1 MRRSILALLADATFA
16 SMFLVTCATQAH
28 GQTIAITGARVFPV
42 SSAPIDNATVLI
54 RDGKIVQVGS
64 NVTIPADARR
74 IDASGKWV
82 TPGLIDAETQLALVD
97 EPGNGD
103 VAARGHNDALT
114 PSFKVWEG
122 INPRSVY
129 IQPARQHGVTSVIV
143 APRASG
149 VVSGQGTMIDLIDG
163 ALPDML
169 TSGPGAMF
177 VNFDS
182 PPENQIAS
190 RGELFARFRELL
202 DDTKTYM
209 RRRADFDRNQS
220 RPFVASRAD
229 LEAMIPVVEGR
240 QAVAIEA
247 NRASDIEMALQIA
260 REYSLKMM
268 IVGAEEGWMVGA
280 KLAAAK
286 VPVLVGAMSNI
297 PLSFS
302 TLGSRQE
309 NAAQLRAAGVSVALI
324 GNGPGDEDSFN
335 VRNIRQE
342 AGNAVAYGLPWNE
355 ALRAVTMAP
364 AEMFGVADRLGSL
377 QPGREANVVIW
388 SADPFEFS
396 TVAEHVF
403 VRGRESTALSRQDE
417 LERRYRTLP
426 PNYNRPP

>member
-1 MRRSILALLADATFA
+1 MRCLFSALIAVATVAPLAAA
-16 SMFLVTCATQAH
+16 
-28 GQTIAITGARVFPV
+28 QTIAITGGRVFPV
-42 SSAPIDNATVLI
+42 SGPPIDNATVLI
-54 RDGKIVQVGS
+54 RDGKIVQVGT
-64 NVTIPADARR
+64 NVSVPADARR

-82 TPGLIDAETQLALVD
+82 TPGLVDAQTQLALVD

-103 VAARGHNDALT
+103 VVARGRNDALT

-129 IQPARQHGVTSVIV
+129 IQPARQHGVTSVLV
-143 APRASG
+143 APRPAG
-149 VVSGQGTMIDLIDG
+149 LVSGQGTMIDLADG
-163 ALPDML
+163 TLTDML
-169 TSGPGAMF
+169 LNGPAAMF
-177 VNFDS
+177 GTFDS
-182 PPENQIAS
+182 RPQNVAS

-202 DDTKTYM
+202 EDTKIYA

-220 RPFVASRAD
+220 RPFIASRGD

-240 QAVAIEA
+240 QPIAIEA

-268 IVGAEEGWMVGA
+268 IVGAEEGWMVA
-280 KLAAAK
+280 PKLAAARI
-286 VPVLVGAMSNI
+286 PVLIGAMSNI
-297 PLSFS
+297 PTSFS
-302 TLGSRQE
+302 TLGARQE
-309 NAAQLRAAGVSVALI
+309 NAGLLRAAGVSVALI

-342 AGNAVAYGLPWNE
+342 AGNAIAYGLPWND
-355 ALRAVTMAP
+355 ALRAVTLGP
-364 AEMFGVADRLGSL
+364 AEMFGVADRVGSL
-377 QPGREANVVIW
+377 QAGREANVVIW

-396 TVAEHVF
+396 TVPEHVF
-403 VRGRESTALSRQDE
+403 VRGRESTTPSRQDE

>member
-1 MRRSILALLADATFA
+1 MRRLFSAVA
-16 SMFLVTCATQAH
+16 SGAAVVVCAALVTPLFA
-28 GQTIAITGARVFPV
+28 QTIAITGGRVFPV
-42 SSAPIDNATVLI
+42 SGPPIDNATVLI
-54 RDGKIVQVGS
+54 RDGKIVQVGA
-64 NVTIPADARR
+64 NVSIPSDARR
-74 IDASGKWV
+74 IDATGKWV
-82 TPGLIDAETQLALVD
+82 TPGLVDAQTQLALTD

-103 VAARGHNDALT
+103 ATARGHNDALT

-143 APRASG
+143 APRANG
-149 VVSGQGTMIDLIDG
+149 VVSGQGTVIDLADG
-163 ALPDML
+163 TLGDMVL
-169 TSGPGAMF
+169 NGPAVMF

-240 QAVAIEA
+240 QAVAVVA
-247 NRASDIEMALQIA
+247 NRASDIEMALQIG

-268 IVGAEEGWMVGA
+268 IVGAEEAWMVA
-280 KLAAAK
+280 SKLAAAK
-286 VPVLVGAMSNI
+286 VPVLVGAMSNL
-297 PLSFS
+297 PESFT
-302 TLGSRQE
+302 TLGARQE
-309 NAAQLRAAGVSVALI
+309 NAAQLRAAGVGVALI
-324 GNGPGDEDSFN
+324 GNGGGGEEVFN
-335 VRNIRQE
+335 IRNIRQE

-355 ALRAVTMAP
+355 ALRAVTLAP

-396 TVAEHVF
+396 TVPEHVF

>member
-1 MRRSILALLADATFA
+1 MRRVFPALLAGLSLATITIPAFA
-16 SMFLVTCATQAH
+16 
-28 GQTIAITGARVFPV
+28 QTFAITGGRVFPV
-42 SSAPIDNATVLI
+42 SGPPIDNATVLI
-54 RDGKIVQVGS
+54 RDGKIVQVGA
-64 NVTIPADARR
+64 NVSVPSDARR
-74 IDASGKWV
+74 IDATGKWV
-82 TPGLIDAETQLALVD
+82 TPGLVDAQTQLGLVD

-103 VAARGHNDALT
+103 VGARGRNDALN

-149 VVSGQGTMIDLIDG
+149 IVSGQGTMIDLADG
-163 ALPDML
+163 ALTDML
-169 TSGPGAMF
+169 LNGPATMF
-177 VNFDS
+177 VTFEARPADR
-182 PPENQIAS
+182 IAS

-202 DDTKTYM
+202 DDTKIYM
-209 RRRADFDRNQS
+209 RRRGDFDRNQS
-220 RPFVASRAD
+220 RPFVASRGD

-240 QAVAIEA
+240 QTVAIEA
-247 NRASDIEMALQIA
+247 NRASDIEVALQIA

-268 IVGAEEGWMVGA
+268 IVGAEEGWMVA
-280 KLAAAK
+280 PKLAAAK
-286 VPVLVGAMSNI
+286 VPVLVGAMNNI
-297 PLSFS
+297 PTSFS
-302 TLGSRQE
+302 TLGARQE
-309 NAAQLRAAGVSVALI
+309 NAAQLRAAGVTVGLI

-342 AGNAVAYGLPWNE
+342 AGNAVAYGLPWND
-355 ALRAVTMAP
+355 ALRAVTLAP
-364 AEMFGVADRLGSL
+364 AEMFGVADRIGSL

-388 SADPFEFS
+388 SADPFELS
-396 TVAEHVF
+396 TIPEHVF